1 MQITLNEKESAEY
14 INNIKRTKEIYTKYN
29 ELVSLLE
36 KQVVMSDIVGLGSN
50 VPESIYVR
58 GKAFEEIC
66 KYLKPFYYEDLEVLK
81 EYERKL

>member
-14 INNIKRTKEIYTKYN
+14 ISNQKRTKEIYTKYN
-29 ELVSLLE
+29 ELVNLLK
-36 KQVVMSDIVGLGSN
+36 KQVVMSDIIVLGSS
-50 VPESIYVR
+50 VPEAIYAR

-81 EYERKL
+81 DE